1 MPFSLSTFISSL
13 VKVFWT
19 LFFWIFFSIFSGVGI
34 SLLSDGDDDE
44 DGDDDDN
51 NDDDRKDGDND
62 DGDDEDDDD
71 NDDDDDDW
79 LLCCNC
85 NISLDFSNWFNTDL
99 ISSLSFNCFR
109 RKCTSSKSAINVL
122 EPSMGES
129 TTFSNESNNFSL
141 NDLTSA
147 KKNFF
152 FFSIYQNLLS
162 NLL

>member
-62 DGDDEDDDD
+62 DGDDED
-71 NDDDDDDW
+71 DDDDDDW

-147 KKNFF
+147 KKI
-152 FFSIYQNLLS
+152 FFSIYQNLS